1 MSSPTGQSKKTIH
14 QLREERGW
22 TQQEVADRLGLD
34 WSLVAKWETGT
45 YLPLPVTQQRLA
57 VLFGVGVGEIAFGQ
71 MEEQP

>member
-1 MSSPTGQSKKTIH
+1 MSSPTGQSKKTIR

-34 WSLVAKWETGT
+34 WSLVAKWETGN

-57 VLFGVGVGEIAFGQ
+57 VLFGVGVSEIAFGQ
-71 MEEQP
+71 MEEQS

>member
-1 MSSPTGQSKKTIH
+1 MSSPTGQSKKTIC

-34 WSLVAKWETGT
+34 WSLVAKWETGK
-45 YLPLPVTQQRLA
+45 YLPLPVTQQRLV